1 MVTVF
6 KVNSEVVAI
15 PKLVVV
21 DWAVDVKVVVMVV
34 IETSVIDWV
43 LIELVIKV
51 VDSLTVVV
59 A

>member
-6 KVNSEVVAI
+6 KVNCEVVVIAR
-15 PKLVVV
+15 LVVV

-51 VDSLTVVV
+51 VDSVTVVV